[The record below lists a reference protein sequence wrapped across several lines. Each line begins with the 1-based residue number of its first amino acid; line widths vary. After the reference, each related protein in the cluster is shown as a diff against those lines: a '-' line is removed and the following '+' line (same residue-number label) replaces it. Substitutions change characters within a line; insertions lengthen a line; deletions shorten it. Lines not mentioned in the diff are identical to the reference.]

1 MRSKNNNLP
10 IISRRALL
18 TSGAAFAASLAA
30 PSVYAQNWPVKPVRV
45 LVGFAAGGNIDNLA
59 RVTCARLSEVFN
71 QQFVVENRV
80 GAMGTLAAA
89 DVVRAAGDGHT
100 FFWAGT
106 GTVSIFPAMGKPPY
120 DTMKDLAPV
129 SVIGTSPQ
137 VLIINGKLPI
147 KTLAEFVAWI
157 KANPKKFAY
166 AGGGGPGSVSNLL
179 MALFLKRAGLEMNAV
194 SYRGTAPALTDII
207 GGHVPAMFIPL
218 PEALPQVATGAVR
231 MLALSDDRRA
241 AQAKEVPTIAESG
254 FPGFRGVSW
263 NGMMAPAKT
272 PKAIVDRVANEFVK
286 AAKDPAFIAQLDKY
300 GASPLGLTPE
310 EFTKFLQED
319 MALWAEAV
327 KIAGVTLDS
336 K

>member
-1 MRSKNNNLP
+1 MNNHP
-10 IISRRALL
+10 VITRRTLL
-18 TSGAAFAASLAA
+18 ASGAAFASLAA
-30 PSVYAQNWPVKPVRV
+30 PSARAETQAWPQKPVRV

-59 RVTCARLSEVFN
+59 RVTCARLSEVFG

-80 GAMGTLAAA
+80 GAMGTI
-89 DVVRAAGDGHT
+89 AAGDVVKAAPDGYT

-106 GTVSIFPAMGKPPY
+106 GTISVFPALGKPKY
-120 DTMKDLAPV
+120 DTLKDLAPV
-129 SVIGTSPQ
+129 SIIGTSPQ
-137 VLIINGKLPI
+137 VLIVNGKLPI
-147 KTLAEFVAWI
+147 KTLQDFVAYV
-157 KANPKKFAY
+157 KARPGQLAY

-218 PEALPQVATGAVR
+218 PEALPQASVGAVR

-241 AQAKEVPTIAESG
+241 PQAKDVPTVAESG

-272 PKAIVDRVANEFVK
+272 PKEIIDRVAAEFVK

-310 EFTKFLQED
+310 EFAKFLQED
-319 MALWAEAV
+319 TALWAEAV